1 MSWLVDYDLDQLT
14 QGVVVD
20 NIPFG
25 LNPSPLGIIL
35 SNPCDLEWNKASY
48 ILIASLI
55 PAKDTIQSSS
65 EFKQKVLNATDNK
78 LGMDKWKK
86 LVAYL
91 SQFVHNVNI
100 MRYFFVD
107 PSRVFQA
114 PSFFVDFQHIVTVP
128 ISYSSNLEP
137 VAFLPSPHREKMIMH
152 FSSYVSRIGVDR
164 IVEGSQ
170 ESIISELAYPYKQS
184 S

>member
-20 NIPFG
+20 NVPFG
-25 LNPSPLGIIL
+25 LSPSPLGIIL

-55 PAKDTIQSSS
+55 PAKDTIQSSK
-65 EFKQKVLNATDNK
+65 EFKQQIQGATNNK
-78 LGMDKWKK
+78 LGKDKWKK
-86 LVAYL
+86 LGAYI

-128 ISYSSNLEP
+128 ITYADKLEP
-137 VAFLPSPHREKMIMH
+137 IGFLPSPHREKMIVH
-152 FSSYVSRIGVDR
+152 FSSYISRIGVDR
-164 IVEGSQ
+164 IDEASEGS
-170 ESIISELAYPYKQS
+170 IVSELATPYKQNS
-184 S
+184 

>member
-20 NIPFG
+20 NVPFG
-25 LNPSPLGIIL
+25 LNPNPLGIIL

-65 EFKQKVLNATDNK
+65 EFKQRVLNVTDNK
-78 LGMDKWKK
+78 LGKDKWKK
-86 LVAYL
+86 LAAYI

-107 PSRVFQA
+107 PSKVFQA

-128 ISYSSNLEP
+128 ISSSNNLDP
-137 VAFLPSPHREKMIMH
+137 VGFLPSPHREKMIMH
-152 FSSYVSRIGVDR
+152 FSSYISRIGVDR
-164 IVEGSQ
+164 VDDSSNDSLIA
-170 ESIISELAYPYKQS
+170 ELAQPYKQS
-184 S
+184 